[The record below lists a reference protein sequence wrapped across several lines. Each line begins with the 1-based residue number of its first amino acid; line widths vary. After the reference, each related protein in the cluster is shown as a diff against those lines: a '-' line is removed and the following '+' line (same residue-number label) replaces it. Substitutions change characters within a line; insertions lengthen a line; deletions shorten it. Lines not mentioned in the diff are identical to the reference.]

1 MARIKIGN
9 IKGKDGNGIASTVTT
24 YATSESGTTPPTN
37 WQSTIP
43 PVTQG
48 SYLWTRTVITYTDE
62 TTSTSYTKAYQGQD
76 SVSVVEVYGVR
87 IDTTDENPETCC
99 EYTDGAVGMLPAQ
112 GNNGN
117 FSAGDW
123 ANRYPFNAIRPCLFK
138 DGAVVGYLNPN
149 NFAQFVD
156 GSAADITSG
165 NAGDVMIEIPK
176 FYYKIA
182 KNGNYIDVKIANALM
197 AGFTDYAFKYKGES
211 KDKFYIGAYLG
222 FVSNN
227 KLRSLSG
234 KTVTGSKTIG
244 AFRTAAQAN
253 GAGYEQLSFNKLT
266 ALQVLFILMFKSL
279 DSQTALGKGYT
290 NASSFRATGATNA
303 KGMNYGTTGA
313 STANDTVKFLG
324 MEDFWGNLLQWVDGY
339 VSTDTSVLIADGN
352 FNDSGNGYS
361 EHVIPNFPDTDGD
374 LSGVTGDNITGFTP
388 TEFDGSDSTYFC
400 DYAALY
406 AGCLPFFGGYRS
418 NGAAAG
424 AFQLDCNYV
433 ASSAYSNVGARLAFC
448 G

>member
-9 IKGKDGNGIASTVTT
+9 IKGKDGNGVSSTVTT
-24 YATSESGTTPPTN
+24 YAASASGTTPPTT

-43 PVTQG
+43 AVEQG
-48 SYLWTRTVITYTDE
+48 NYLWARTVITYTNG

-76 SVSVVEVYGVR
+76 SVSVVEIYGVR
-87 IDTTDENPETCC
+87 IDTTDSNPETAC
-99 EYTDGAVGMLPAQ
+99 EYTDSAVGMLPAK
-112 GNNGN
+112 GNNGS

-123 ANRYPFNAIRPCLFK
+123 ANRYPFNQIRPCLFK
-138 DGAVVGYLNPN
+138 DGAVVGYLKPN
-149 NFAQFVD
+149 NFAQFED

-182 KNGNYIDVKIANALM
+182 KNGDYIDVKIANALM

-222 FVSNN
+222 YVANN

-234 KTVTGSKTIG
+234 KVVTGSKTIG

-266 ALQVLFILMFKSL
+266 ALQVLYLVMFKSL

-290 NASSFRATGATNA
+290 SASAYRTTGATNT
-303 KGMNYGTTGA
+303 KGMNYGTTGN

-339 VSTDTSVLIADGN
+339 VSADNAVKIADGN
-352 FNDSGNGYS
+352 FNDTGNGYT
-361 EHVIPNFPDTDGD
+361 EHVIPNFPDTDGN
-374 LSGVTGDNITGFTP
+374 LSAVTGDNITGFTP
-388 TEFDGSDSTYFC
+388 TEFDGSDTTYYC

-406 AGCLPFFGGYRS
+406 TGCLPIFGGDRS
-418 NGAAAG
+418 IGANAG
-424 AFQLDCNYV
+424 AFQLDCNFG
-433 ASSAYSNVGARLAFC
+433 ASYASPYVGARLAFC